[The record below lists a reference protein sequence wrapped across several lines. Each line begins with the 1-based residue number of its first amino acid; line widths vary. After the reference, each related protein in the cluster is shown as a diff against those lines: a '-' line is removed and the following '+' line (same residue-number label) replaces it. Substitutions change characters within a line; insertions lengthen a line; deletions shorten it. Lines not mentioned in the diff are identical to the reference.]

1 MNNKT
6 VRLNY
11 KTKEILT
18 DETVDKNDLELMVTE
33 TSLAL
38 QTAHLATQ
46 KEIATIKKE
55 LEEICTTYP
64 LDIQR
69 YIKLKEEL
77 ESFKSGIVALDEL
90 SEKLNLE

>member
-1 MNNKT
+1 MDNKT

-18 DETVDKNDLELMVTE
+18 DEAVDKNDLELMVTE

-46 KEIATIKKE
+46 KEIAT
-55 LEEICTTYP
+55 
-64 LDIQR
+64 
-69 YIKLKEEL
+69 
-77 ESFKSGIVALDEL
+77 
-90 SEKLNLE
+90 LNKVL

>member
-1 MNNKT
+1 MDNKT

-11 KTKEILT
+11 KTMEILT
-18 DETVDKNDLELMVTE
+18 DEAVDKNDLELMVTE

-46 KEIATIKKE
+46 KEMATINKE

-69 YIKLKEEL
+69 YIKLKEDL
-77 ESFKSGIVALDEL
+77 ESFQSGLAALHEL
-90 SEKLNLE
+90 SEKLNLK